1 LLNKLNIFQASAGSG
16 KTRTLVKEYLEI
28 ALSNPGNY
36 KSTLAITFTNKA
48 TEEMKSRVVDYLI
61 ALSKGGE
68 QQLAAELKDSLNQ
81 KGRKIELTDIQNL
94 SSEVLKNILHDYS
107 NFHISTIDSFCIKVL
122 RSFAKE
128 LGLPVGFNVELD
140 TDKVLED
147 ISAKLLDRI
156 GTDEGLTKYID
167 DYILYKLDEG
177 RTWNIAEDL
186 KEIGKEIFS
195 EDYWKKKLDSKTSDV
210 YGDRNKTAELISE
223 IGKIK
228 FTFENFL
235 ISTAEKL
242 IAAIDAAGL
251 THNDFAGKSRGALAY
266 LHKITGKKDFKPYE
280 SIRTAIAKDGDLL
293 KTKSPQSGNINKA
306 VREIVDFYDK
316 NLAGYITANAVF
328 KTIYNIGIFSDL
340 LKLLDDYRKEN
351 RVMISADINNLLRS
365 LMSDDLSPFI
375 YEKLGSRIRNI
386 MIDEF
391 QDTSGF
397 QWNNLKPLVINTLSE
412 RNSALI
418 VGDVKQS
425 IYRWR
430 NGDMRLLLEGV
441 ERDLSA
447 FKELISKETLNTNFR
462 SHKNIVD
469 FNNKF
474 FLNLVSNISAEDETY
489 FNHYLSESYEEKSLV
504 QKNNGKKN
512 HGYVKVKVFPYNKES
527 DIDTN
532 SESEEYT
539 KDILSELKTD
549 GYKPNDILVLVRTG
563 AESISISS
571 LITSLGYDVISEKS
585 LLVKNSPSVRMLIYL
600 LKYIS
605 DNRNHLAKTG
615 VLYNYSILSGGE
627 HDLRKIFED
636 GLNKKGEHFN
646 GIIPEEFFKDS
657 DKHRIKSIL
666 NDLVLYD
673 LIEHLISIFKL
684 DKKADPYIIKFLD
697 TAYRYSKDYDADVTS
712 FLEYWETNQDKLSID
727 IPENAG
733 GIRVMTIH
741 KAKGLQSRAV
751 IIPYANWELDANG
764 NRTSMW
770 ASSDKTPFNKAS
782 GFFVK
787 ASSDLAESYFAEDYI
802 TERALTRLDNVN
814 LLYVAFTRPSERLYI
829 NVPVKR
835 TQSIGNRIIGVLNS
849 LPEFSEKYSD
859 NVFETGEKKKA
870 SELSFGKEE
879 EEKITVTEQNDF
891 VSELWYKKTVIK
903 PAYKK
908 LKIAD
913 AHNVKINRGV
923 LIHDLLSRLKTSKDI
938 DECINS
944 AHINGLINSGET
956 EEYKSILLKIVT
968 DAEVKNWYE
977 GNWSVMNESEILT
990 ADGKTLRPDR
1000 VLIKDKEAVI
1010 IDYKTGKERK
1020 EDEEQ
1025 LKEYET
1031 LLKQMGHID
1040 IKKYLLYIGDYNGK
1054 IFKVKEIR

>member
-1 LLNKLNIFQASAGSG
+1 MLNKLNIFQASAGSG

-68 QQLAAELKDSLNQ
+68 QQLASELKDSLTQ
-81 KGRKIELTDIQNL
+81 KGKLVELPDIQNL

-147 ISAKLLDRI
+147 ITAKLLDRI
-156 GTDEGLTKYID
+156 GTDEELTKYID
-167 DYILYKLDEG
+167 DYILYRLDEG
-177 RTWNIAEDL
+177 RTWNIADDL
-186 KEIGKEIFS
+186 KEIGREIFS

-228 FTFENFL
+228 FTFENY
-235 ISTAEKL
+235 IKTK
-242 IAAIDAAGL
+242 AGEIKSVIESDNL
-251 THNDFAGKSRGALAY
+251 THDDFVNKSRGGAY
-266 LHKITGKKDFKPYE
+266 SYMLKILNKNDYE
-280 SIRTAIAKDGDLL
+280 PSVSLRNVIGKDGDLL
-293 KTKSPQSGNINKA
+293 KTKSPKSAIINKA

-351 RVMISADINNLLRS
+351 HVMISADINNLLRS

-397 QWNNLKPLVINTLSE
+397 QWNNLKPLVINAISE

-430 NGDMRLLLEGV
+430 SGDMRLLLEGV

-474 FLNLVSNISAEDETY
+474 FLNLVSNISNEDETY

-504 QKNNGKKN
+504 QKNSGKKN
-512 HGYVKVKVFPYNKES
+512 HGYVKIKVFPYNKES

-539 KDILSELKTD
+539 KDILSELKND

-585 LLVKNSPSVRMLIYL
+585 LLVNNSPSVRMLIYL

-627 HDLRKIFED
+627 HNLRMIFED
-636 GLNKKGEHFN
+636 GLNKRGEHFN
-646 GIIPEEFFKDS
+646 GIMPEEFFKDA

-673 LIEHLISIFKL
+673 LIEHLVSIFKL

-697 TAYRYSKDYDADVTS
+697 TAYRYSKDNDADVTS
-712 FLEYWETNQDKLSID
+712 FLEYWETNRNKLSIG
-727 IPENAG
+727 IPENTD

-741 KAKGLQSRAV
+741 KAKGLQSRVV

-770 ASSDKTPFNKAS
+770 ASSDKPPFNKAS

-787 ASSDLAESYFAEDYI
+787 ASSDLAESYFVQDYI

-814 LLYVAFTRPSERLYI
+814 LLYVAFTRPAERLYI
-829 NVPVKR
+829 NVPEKR
-835 TQSIGNRIIGVLNS
+835 IKSIGNRIAGVLNS
-849 LPEFSEKYSD
+849 FPEFSEKFTD
-859 NVFETGEKKKA
+859 NVFETGDKKKA
-870 SELSFGKEE
+870 SELSGGKE
-879 EEKITVTEQNDF
+879 EEKITVTEQKDF

-923 LIHDLLSRLKTSKDI
+923 LIHDLLSRLKTAKDV
-938 DECINS
+938 DGCINS
-944 AHINGLINSGET
+944 AHVNGLINSGET
-956 EEYKSILLKIVT
+956 EEYKKILIKIVT
-968 DAEVKNWYE
+968 DAEVKDWYE
-977 GNWSVMNESEILT
+977 DNWTVMNESEILT
-990 ADGKTLRPDR
+990 AEGKTVRPDR

-1025 LKEYET
+1025 LKEYEI
-1031 LLKQMGHID
+1031 LLKQMGYID